1 MNARPDSTSD
11 HSPKDHAHVDSSV
24 DTVGSVGIV
33 TPQNFHF
40 AEPLTLECNRTLPS
54 FDLMVETYGTLNSD
68 KSNAILICHALSG
81 SHHAAGL
88 HSADDKKAGWW
99 DNMIGPNKAID
110 TNRFYVVCLNNI
122 GSCFG
127 STGPTTINPDSVN
140 AKQAD
145 NTSEAEVYGPD
156 FPLVTIKDW
165 VKTQAML
172 SDRLG
177 IDVWHAIV
185 GGSMGG
191 MQALQWS
198 VDYPN
203 RLKRCVVIASTPK
216 LSAQNIAFNEVAR
229 QSILSDPDFK
239 DGRYLQA
246 GTYPRRGLI
255 LARMV
260 GHITYLTDDAM
271 KAKFGRDLKSG
282 KFMYGYDVEFQVE
295 SYLRYQG
302 ERFSE
307 NFDANTYLLM
317 TKALDY
323 FDPTRGYLSG
333 QSSTQSTAPSVDSTN
348 PSESGSLLDDSIAAS
363 VETTKNATKQ
373 AAQHALEATLATDN
387 LATDNLATGDETDS
401 ETQTDTENDRQ
412 QELAALKA
420 AFAHTQCQYLVV
432 SFTTDWRFAPERSQE
447 IVDALMATGKP
458 VNYINVDAPH
468 GHDSFLFDIPRYMGA
483 VRGFLTAPFITD
495 SHAKNRQTKNS
506 RQQTG
511 VRS

>member
-1 MNARPDSTSD
+1 MSARSDSTSE
-11 HSPKDHAHVDSSV
+11 HSTNHSANTTDIVGS
-24 DTVGSVGIV
+24 VGSVGIV
-33 TPQNFHF
+33 TPQTFHF

-54 FDLMVETYGTLNSD
+54 FDLIFETYGTLNSD

-81 SHHAAGL
+81 SHHAAGF
-88 HSADDKKAGWW
+88 HSDDDKKAGWW
-99 DNMIGPNKAID
+99 DNMIGTNKAID
-110 TNRFYVVCLNNI
+110 TNQFFVVCVNNI

-127 STGPTTINPDSVN
+127 STGPTTINPESISN
-140 AKQAD
+140 EGEPQ
-145 NTSEAEVYGPD
+145 VYGPD

-191 MQALQWS
+191 MQAMQWS
-198 VDYPN
+198 VDYPD

-323 FDPTRGYLSG
+323 FDPTRDY
-333 QSSTQSTAPSVDSTN
+333 SSASAADST
-348 PSESGSLLDDSIAAS
+348 ESAQSLEISLAESVKADS
-363 VETTKNATKQ
+363 
-373 AAQHALEATLATDN
+373 
-387 LATDNLATGDETDS
+387 
-401 ETQTDTENDRQ
+401 TEN
-412 QELAALKA
+412 ELEKTLNNSANIDNINIANEKELSALKA

-458 VNYINVDAPH
+458 VSYINVDAPH

-483 VRGFLTAPFITD
+483 VKGFLTAPFIANRLK
-495 SHAKNRQTKNS
+495 AK
-506 RQQTG
+506 G
-511 VRS
+511 ARS

>member
-1 MNARPDSTSD
+1 LSARPDTNNVPTDNDFDESFD
-11 HSPKDHAHVDSSV
+11 WQR
-24 DTVGSVGIV
+24 SVGLVIPE
-33 TPQNFHF
+33 TMHF
-40 AEPLTLECNRTLPS
+40 SEPLTLECNRTLPS
-54 FDLMVETYGTLNSD
+54 FDLVYETYGSLNVD

-81 SHHAAGL
+81 SHHAAGYYKE
-88 HSADDKKAGWW
+88 DDKKAGWW

-110 TNRFYVVCLNNI
+110 TNQFYVVCVNNI

-127 STGPTTINPDSVN
+127 STGPTTLNPDSDDE
-140 AKQAD
+140 Q
-145 NTSEAEVYGPD
+145 VYGPD
-156 FPLVTIKDW
+156 FPLITIKDW

-177 IDVWHAIV
+177 IDIWHAIV

-198 VDYPN
+198 VDYPD
-203 RLKRCVVIASTPK
+203 RLKRCVVIACTPK

-229 QSILSDPDFK
+229 QSILSDPDFM

-246 GTYPRRGLI
+246 GTYPKRGLI

-302 ERFSE
+302 ERFSK

-323 FDPTRGYLSG
+323 FDPTRGYLSQIEQQALNG
-333 QSSTQSTAPSVDSTN
+333 NKAKKQSIDQV
-348 PSESGSLLDDSIAAS
+348 IADAEEEVKEAAVVEDS
-363 VETTKNATKQ
+363 VE
-373 AAQHALEATLATDN
+373 LSD
-387 LATDNLATGDETDS
+387 
-401 ETQTDTENDRQ
+401 
-412 QELAALKA
+412 LKT
-420 AFAHTQCQYLVV
+420 AFAHAQCQYLIV

-458 VNYINVDAPH
+458 VSYTNIDAPH

-483 VRGFLTAPFITD
+483 IRGFLTAPFITE
-495 SHAKNRQTKNS
+495 HKTTGKPQTDHHSKGA
-506 RQQTG
+506 QL
-511 VRS
+511 

>member
-1 MNARPDSTSD
+1 MPVNHTAL
-11 HSPKDHAHVDSSV
+11 AGA
-24 DTVGSVGIV
+24 VGSVGIV
-33 TPQNFHF
+33 TPQTLHF
-40 AEPLTLECNRTLPS
+40 AEPLTLECNRTLPA
-54 FDLMVETYGTLNSD
+54 FDLVIETYGTLNED

-81 SHHAAGL
+81 SHHAAGIY
-88 HSADDKKAGWW
+88 STDDKKIGWW

-110 TNRFYVVCLNNI
+110 TNQFFVVAVNNI

-127 STGPTTINPDSVN
+127 STGPTTINPDRIIN
-140 AKQAD
+140 GG
-145 NTSEAEVYGPD
+145 EARAYGPD

-177 IDVWHAIV
+177 IEVWHAIV

-229 QSILSDPDFK
+229 QSIISDPDFK

-323 FDPTRGYLSG
+323 FDPTR
-333 QSSTQSTAPSVDSTN
+333 DSTLT
-348 PSESGSLLDDSIAAS
+348 PKLD
-363 VETTKNATKQ
+363 VE
-373 AAQHALEATLATDN
+373 
-387 LATDNLATGDETDS
+387 S
-401 ETQTDTENDRQ
+401 ETESDLLANEENPTYEDNSIS
-412 QELAALKA
+412 ENVDNNGNDNAHHELKA

-447 IVDALMATGKP
+447 IVDALMAVGKP
-458 VNYINVDAPH
+458 VSYINVDAPH

-483 VRGFLTAPFITD
+483 VKGFLTAPFMNKPFITKSFTTSND
-495 SHAKNRQTKNS
+495 SAKQTAATGEHA
-506 RQQTG
+506 
-511 VRS
+511 

>member
-1 MNARPDSTSD
+1 MNARPDNTND
-11 HSPKDHAHVDSSV
+11 LVSSE
-24 DTVGSVGIV
+24 TANSVGSVGIV
-33 TPQNFHF
+33 TPQIFHF

-54 FDLMVETYGTLNSD
+54 FDLIIETYGTLNSD
-68 KSNAILICHALSG
+68 KSNAVLICHALSG
-81 SHHAAGL
+81 SHHAAGF
-88 HSADDKKAGWW
+88 HSSDDKKAGWW
-99 DNMIGPNKAID
+99 DNMIGPNKSID
-110 TNRFYVVCLNNI
+110 TNQFYVVCVNNI

-127 STGPTTINPDSVN
+127 STGPTSLNPDKASSN
-140 AKQAD
+140 NS
-145 NTSEAEVYGPD
+145 NTTNDRSDSPVYGPD

-177 IDVWHAIV
+177 IDVWHAVV

-198 VDYPN
+198 VDYPD

-323 FDPTRGYLSG
+323 FDPTRDYLTRDSLTHDY
-333 QSSTQSTAPSVDSTN
+333 SSSDLTDATESAAPL
-348 PSESGSLLDDSIAAS
+348 EASIGAS
-363 VETTKNATKQ
+363 VKAATQ
-373 AAQHALEATLATDN
+373 IELEDDLAIISN
-387 LATDNLATGDETDS
+387 NE
-401 ETQTDTENDRQ
+401 QNRQ
-412 QELAALKA
+412 QELTALKA

-483 VRGFLTAPFITD
+483 VKGFLTAPFISD
-495 SHAKNRQTKNS
+495 NLPNNS
-506 RQQTG
+506 RQATG
-511 VRS
+511 ARS

>member
-1 MNARPDSTSD
+1 LNARPDNTSD
-11 HSPKDHAHVDSSV
+11 QSATDKSNAKSSV
-24 DTVGSVGIV
+24 NTEESLNSVGIV
-33 TPQNFHF
+33 TPQTFYF

-54 FDLMVETYGTLNSD
+54 FELIIETYGTLNSD
-68 KSNAILICHALSG
+68 KSNAVLICHALSG
-81 SHHAAGL
+81 SHHAAGF
-88 HSADDKKAGWW
+88 HSDEDKKAGWW
-99 DNMIGPNKAID
+99 DNMIGPNKSID
-110 TNRFYVVCLNNI
+110 TNRFFVVCVNNI

-127 STGPTTINPDSVN
+127 STGPTTINPDSS
-140 AKQAD
+140 QAQ
-145 NTSEAEVYGPD
+145 VYGPD

-177 IDVWHAIV
+177 IDVWHAVV

-239 DGRYLQA
+239 DGRYLLA

-323 FDPTRGYLSG
+323 FDPTRDYPL
-333 QSSTQSTAPSVDSTN
+333 TQSTQPIDSLVPEELLASSLAESVKADS
-348 PSESGSLLDDSIAAS
+348 SEDELA
-363 VETTKNATKQ
+363 K
-373 AAQHALEATLATDN
+373 TLADSADIDN
-387 LATDNLATGDETDS
+387 ISASN
-401 ETQTDTENDRQ
+401 Q
-412 QELAALKA
+412 QELTALKA
-420 AFAHTQCQYLVV
+420 AFAHTECQYLIV

-458 VNYINVDAPH
+458 VSYINVDAPH

-483 VRGFLTAPFITD
+483 VKGFLNAPFM
-495 SHAKNRQTKNS
+495 SNNQSKNS
-506 RQQTG
+506 PQKSG
-511 VRS
+511 ARS

>member
-1 MNARPDSTSD
+1 M
-11 HSPKDHAHVDSSV
+11 VDSV
-24 DTVGSVGIV
+24 VGSVGIV
-33 TPQNFHF
+33 TPQTFHF
-40 AEPLTLECNRTLPS
+40 SEPLTLECNRVLPT
-54 FDLMVETYGTLNSD
+54 FDLVIETYGTLNAD

-81 SHHAAGL
+81 SHHAAGI
-88 HSADDKKAGWW
+88 HHADDKKAGWW

-110 TNRFYVVCLNNI
+110 TKRFFVVCVNNI

-127 STGPTTINPDSVN
+127 STGPTTINPDSITN
-140 AKQAD
+140 GGTPRA
-145 NTSEAEVYGPD
+145 YGPD

-177 IDVWHAIV
+177 IEVWHAIV

-198 VDYPN
+198 VDYPE

-239 DGRYLQA
+239 EGRYLQA

-260 GHITYLTDDAM
+260 GHITYLTDSAM

-282 KFMYGYDVEFQVE
+282 KFMYGYDAEFQVE

-302 ERFSE
+302 ERFSK

-323 FDPTRGYLSG
+323 FDPTRDSALTPELDIELTSKVEQEADLLANAENSTYDDN
-333 QSSTQSTAPSVDSTN
+333 SSNAN
-348 PSESGSLLDDSIAAS
+348 AHSE
-363 VETTKNATKQ
+363 
-373 AAQHALEATLATDN
+373 
-387 LATDNLATGDETDS
+387 
-401 ETQTDTENDRQ
+401 
-412 QELAALKA
+412 LKA

-432 SFTTDWRFAPERSQE
+432 SFTTDWRFAPERSEE
-447 IVDALMATGKP
+447 IVDALMAVNKP
-458 VNYINVDAPH
+458 VSYINVDAPH

-483 VRGFLTAPFITD
+483 IKGFLTAPFMN
-495 SHAKNRQTKNS
+495 SSNGNYQNNGQGQRAAQTAV
-506 RQQTG
+506 TG
-511 VRS
+511 ERS

>member
-1 MNARPDSTSD
+1 MNARPNNTSD
-11 HSPKDHAHVDSSV
+11 QSPKDQAHSTDS
-24 DTVGSVGIV
+24 VGSGGSVGSIGIV
-33 TPQNFHF
+33 TPQTLHF
-40 AEPLTLECNRTLPS
+40 SEPLTLECNRTLPS
-54 FDLMVETYGTLNSD
+54 FDLVIETYGTLNSD

-81 SHHAAGL
+81 SHHAAGF
-88 HSADDKKAGWW
+88 HSTEDKKAGWW

-110 TNRFYVVCLNNI
+110 TEQFYVVCVNNI

-127 STGPTTINPDSVN
+127 STGPTSINPDSIN
-140 AKQAD
+140 PD
-145 NTSEAEVYGPD
+145 HISEDAPRAYGPD

-177 IDVWHAIV
+177 IEVWHAIV

-203 RLKRCVVIASTPK
+203 RLKRCVVIACTPK

-239 DGRYLQA
+239 EGRYLQA

-323 FDPTRGYLSG
+323 FDPTRDYPAA
-333 QSSTQSTAPSVDSTN
+333 STTEEEASASTTDEIAPSI
-348 PSESGSLLDDSIAAS
+348 PIES
-363 VETTKNATKQ
+363 
-373 AAQHALEATLATDN
+373 ALEDTLVSLDAYKH
-387 LATDNLATGDETDS
+387 
-401 ETQTDTENDRQ
+401 DRQ
-412 QELAALKA
+412 QELSALKA

-458 VNYINVDAPH
+458 VSYINVDAAH

-483 VRGFLTAPFITD
+483 VKGFLTAPFMAD
-495 SHAKNRQTKNS
+495 SQSIDHPKSSQSKTSHQNS
-506 RQQTG
+506 QKKAG
-511 VRS
+511 ARS

>member
-1 MNARPDSTSD
+1 M
-11 HSPKDHAHVDSSV
+11 
-24 DTVGSVGIV
+24 V
-33 TPQNFHF
+33 TPQTFHF

-54 FDLMVETYGTLNSD
+54 FDLIFETYGTLNSD

-81 SHHAAGL
+81 SHHAAGF
-88 HSADDKKAGWW
+88 HSDDDKKAGWW

-110 TNRFYVVCLNNI
+110 TNQFFVVCVNNI

-127 STGPTTINPDSVN
+127 STGPTTINPDTVN
-140 AKQAD
+140 SSQKST
-145 NTSEAEVYGPD
+145 NKNNENSEPQVYGPD

-177 IDVWHAIV
+177 IEVWHAIV

-198 VDYPN
+198 VDYPE

-323 FDPTRGYLSG
+323 FDPTRDYPLAV
-333 QSSTQSTAPSVDSTN
+333 TL
-348 PSESGSLLDDSIAAS
+348 ESAS
-363 VETTKNATKQ
+363 VKAESAEK
-373 AAQHALEATLATDN
+373 
-387 LATDNLATGDETDS
+387 
-401 ETQTDTENDRQ
+401 
-412 QELAALKA
+412 ELSALKV

-458 VNYINVDAPH
+458 VSYINVDAPH

-483 VRGFLTAPFITD
+483 VKGFLTAPFIAN
-495 SHAKNRQTKNS
+495 SMIAK
-506 RQQTG
+506 G
-511 VRS
+511 ARS

>member
-1 MNARPDSTSD
+1 MSARSDSTSE
-11 HSPKDHAHVDSSV
+11 HSTNHSANTIDSIDS
-24 DTVGSVGIV
+24 VGSVGLV
-33 TPQNFHF
+33 TPQTFHF

-54 FDLMVETYGTLNSD
+54 FDLIFETYGTLNSD

-81 SHHAAGL
+81 SHHAAGF
-88 HSADDKKAGWW
+88 HSDDDKKAGWW

-110 TNRFYVVCLNNI
+110 TNQFFVVCVNNI

-127 STGPTTINPDSVN
+127 STGPTTINPDSIS
-140 AKQAD
+140 D
-145 NTSEAEVYGPD
+145 EGEAQVYGPD

-177 IDVWHAIV
+177 IEVWHAIV

-191 MQALQWS
+191 MQAMQWS
-198 VDYPN
+198 VDYPE

-307 NFDANTYLLM
+307 NSDANTYLLM

-323 FDPTRGYLSG
+323 FDPTRDYPSAAD
-333 QSSTQSTAPSVDSTN
+333 SSIQTSAELETSLAAAVKADSTEKKLEETVNSSADIATADNADNVDVDS
-348 PSESGSLLDDSIAAS
+348 A
-363 VETTKNATKQ
+363 K
-373 AAQHALEATLATDN
+373 
-387 LATDNLATGDETDS
+387 
-401 ETQTDTENDRQ
+401 
-412 QELAALKA
+412 ELNALKA

-458 VNYINVDAPH
+458 VSYINVDAPH

-483 VRGFLTAPFITD
+483 VKGFLTAPFIANRLK
-495 SHAKNRQTKNS
+495 AK
-506 RQQTG
+506 G
-511 VRS
+511 ARS

>member
-1 MNARPDSTSD
+1 MNARPNNTSD
-11 HSPKDHAHVDSSV
+11 QSPTDKSDAAISAD
-24 DTVGSVGIV
+24 SVGIV
-33 TPQNFHF
+33 TPQIFHF
-40 AEPLTLECNRTLPS
+40 DEPLTLECNRTLPS
-54 FDLMVETYGTLNSD
+54 FDLIIETYGTLNDD

-81 SHHAAGL
+81 SHHAAGF

-110 TNRFYVVCLNNI
+110 TNQFYVVCVNNI

-127 STGPTTINPDSVN
+127 STGPTSINPDSVSL
-140 AKQAD
+140 D
-145 NTSEAEVYGPD
+145 DSVEPPVYGPD

-177 IDVWHAIV
+177 IEVWHAIV

-203 RLKRCVVIASTPK
+203 RLKRCVIIASTPK

-323 FDPTRGYLSG
+323 FDPTRDYASDIGEPSPLP
-333 QSSTQSTAPSVDSTN
+333 QSIHSTASTIKAADIDDSDSTKRSDAEDN
-348 PSESGSLLDDSIAAS
+348 GTNSENDI
-363 VETTKNATKQ
+363 KQ
-373 AAQHALEATLATDN
+373 ARH
-387 LATDNLATGDETDS
+387 
-401 ETQTDTENDRQ
+401 
-412 QELAALKA
+412 QELMALKA
-420 AFAHTQCQYLVV
+420 ALAHTQCQYLVV
-432 SFTTDWRFAPERSQE
+432 SFTTDWRFSPERSQE

-483 VRGFLTAPFITD
+483 VKGFLTAPFI
-495 SHAKNRQTKNS
+495 SGKNIA
-506 RQQTG
+506 TG
-511 VRS
+511 ARS

>member
-1 MNARPDSTSD
+1 MSARSDSTSE
-11 HSPKDHAHVDSSV
+11 HSTNHSANTIDSIDS
-24 DTVGSVGIV
+24 VGSVGLV
-33 TPQNFHF
+33 TPQTFHF

-54 FDLMVETYGTLNSD
+54 FDLIFETYGTLNSD

-81 SHHAAGL
+81 SHHAAGF
-88 HSADDKKAGWW
+88 HSDDDKKAGWW

-110 TNRFYVVCLNNI
+110 TNQFFVVCVNNI

-127 STGPTTINPDSVN
+127 STGPTTINPDSIS
-140 AKQAD
+140 D
-145 NTSEAEVYGPD
+145 EGEAQVYGPD

-177 IDVWHAIV
+177 IEVWHAIV

-191 MQALQWS
+191 MQAMQWS
-198 VDYPN
+198 VDYPE

-323 FDPTRGYLSG
+323 FDPTRDYPSAAD
-333 QSSTQSTAPSVDSTN
+333 SSIQTSAELETSLAAAVKADSTEKKLEETVNSSADIATADNADNVDVDS
-348 PSESGSLLDDSIAAS
+348 A
-363 VETTKNATKQ
+363 K
-373 AAQHALEATLATDN
+373 
-387 LATDNLATGDETDS
+387 
-401 ETQTDTENDRQ
+401 
-412 QELAALKA
+412 ELNALKA

-458 VNYINVDAPH
+458 VSYINVDAPH

-483 VRGFLTAPFITD
+483 VKGFLTAPFIANRLK
-495 SHAKNRQTKNS
+495 AK
-506 RQQTG
+506 G
-511 VRS
+511 ARS

>member
-1 MNARPDSTSD
+1 MNARSDNTSD
-11 HSPKDHAHVDSSV
+11 QSPKSQTHFDGSA
-24 DTVGSVGIV
+24 DTAAGSVGIV

-81 SHHAAGL
+81 NHHAAGF

-110 TNRFYVVCLNNI
+110 TNRFYVVCVNNI

-127 STGPTTINPDSVN
+127 STGPTTINPESIHS
-140 AKQAD
+140 D
-145 NTSEAEVYGPD
+145 NVTTSDRATTNNSNESQVYGPD
-156 FPLVTIKDW
+156 FPLITIKDW

-198 VDYPN
+198 VDYPD

-239 DGRYLQA
+239 DGRYIQA

-323 FDPTRGYLSG
+323 FDPTRDY
-333 QSSTQSTAPSVDSTN
+333 SSVQPDDVT
-348 PSESGSLLDDSIAAS
+348 ESMTPIESSISAS
-363 VETTKNATKQ
+363 VNATK
-373 AAQHALEATLATDN
+373 EDFEETLKAIDDTDH
-387 LATDNLATGDETDS
+387 DS
-401 ETQTDTENDRQ
+401 HHERQ
-412 QELAALKA
+412 RELSALKA
-420 AFAHTQCQYLVV
+420 ALAHTQCQYLVV

-458 VNYINVDAPH
+458 VSYINIDAPH

-483 VRGFLTAPFITD
+483 VRGFLTAPFIT
-495 SHAKNRQTKNS
+495 HS
-506 RQQTG
+506 RPATG
-511 VRS
+511 ERS

>member
-1 MNARPDSTSD
+1 MSARSDSTSE
-11 HSPKDHAHVDSSV
+11 HSPNHAANATDAVGS
-24 DTVGSVGIV
+24 VGSVGIV
-33 TPQNFHF
+33 TPQTFHF

-54 FDLMVETYGTLNSD
+54 FDLIFETYGTLNSD

-81 SHHAAGL
+81 SHHAAGF
-88 HSADDKKAGWW
+88 HSDDDKKAGWW

-110 TNRFYVVCLNNI
+110 TNQFFVVCVNNI

-127 STGPTTINPDSVN
+127 STGPTTINPDTVN
-140 AKQAD
+140 SSQDSLDQSSSNKD
-145 NTSEAEVYGPD
+145 ITNKNNENSEPQVYGPD

-177 IDVWHAIV
+177 IEVWHAIV

-198 VDYPN
+198 VDYPE

-323 FDPTRGYLSG
+323 FDPTRDY
-333 QSSTQSTAPSVDSTN
+333 PSAATL
-348 PSESGSLLDDSIAAS
+348 ESAS
-363 VETTKNATKQ
+363 VKAESAEKELEKTLENSAHIDNA
-373 AAQHALEATLATDN
+373 DN
-387 LATDNLATGDETDS
+387 VNVANEK
-401 ETQTDTENDRQ
+401 
-412 QELAALKA
+412 ELSALKA

-458 VNYINVDAPH
+458 VSYINVDAPH

-483 VRGFLTAPFITD
+483 VKGFLTAPFIAN
-495 SHAKNRQTKNS
+495 SMIAK
-506 RQQTG
+506 G
-511 VRS
+511 ARS

>member
-1 MNARPDSTSD
+1 MSARSDSTSE
-11 HSPKDHAHVDSSV
+11 HSTNHSANATDSIDV
-24 DTVGSVGIV
+24 VGSVGLV
-33 TPQNFHF
+33 TPQIFHF
-40 AEPLTLECNRTLPS
+40 AEPLTLECNRTLPA
-54 FDLMVETYGTLNSD
+54 FDLIFETYGTLNSD
-68 KSNAILICHALSG
+68 RSNAILICHALSG
-81 SHHAAGL
+81 SHHAAGF
-88 HSADDKKAGWW
+88 HSDDDKKAGWW

-110 TNRFYVVCLNNI
+110 TNQFFVVCVNNI

-127 STGPTTINPDSVN
+127 STGPTTINPDSIS
-140 AKQAD
+140 D
-145 NTSEAEVYGPD
+145 EGEAQVYGPD

-177 IDVWHAIV
+177 IEVWHAIV

-191 MQALQWS
+191 MQAMQWS
-198 VDYPN
+198 VDYPE
-203 RLKRCVVIASTPK
+203 RLRRCVVIASTPK

-323 FDPTRGYLSG
+323 FDPTRDYPAAAELETSL
-333 QSSTQSTAPSVDSTN
+333 AAAVKADSTEN
-348 PSESGSLLDDSIAAS
+348 ELEETLNSSADIATAD
-363 VETTKNATKQ
+363 NA
-373 AAQHALEATLATDN
+373 DN
-387 LATDNLATGDETDS
+387 VDVANAK
-401 ETQTDTENDRQ
+401 
-412 QELAALKA
+412 ELNALKA
-420 AFAHTQCQYLVV
+420 AFAHTKCQYLVV

-458 VNYINVDAPH
+458 VSYINVDAPH

-483 VRGFLTAPFITD
+483 VKGFLTAPFIANRLK
-495 SHAKNRQTKNS
+495 AK
-506 RQQTG
+506 G
-511 VRS
+511 ARS

>member
-1 MNARPDSTSD
+1 MSARSET
-11 HSPKDHAHVDSSV
+11 KDKPNNKPNESLNLS
-24 DTVGSVGIV
+24 GSVGIIV
-33 TPQNFHF
+33 PQTMHF
-40 AEPLTLECNRTLPS
+40 SEPLTLECNRTLPS
-54 FDLMVETYGTLNSD
+54 FELIYETYGTLNKD

-81 SHHAAGL
+81 SHHAAGRY
-88 HSADDKKAGWW
+88 SEEDKKAGWW
-99 DNMIGPNKAID
+99 DNMIGPNRAID
-110 TNRFYVVCLNNI
+110 TNQFYVVCVNNI

-127 STGPTTINPDSVN
+127 STGPTTINPDSF
-140 AKQAD
+140 D
-145 NTSEAEVYGPD
+145 NKNEGEVYGPD

-177 IDVWHAIV
+177 IATWHAIV

-198 VDYPN
+198 IDYPD
-203 RLKRCVVIASTPK
+203 RLKRCVVIACTPK

-229 QSILSDPDFK
+229 QSILSDPDFME
-239 DGRYLQA
+239 GRYLQA

-323 FDPTRGYLSG
+323 FDPTRGYVQQDEQRDES
-333 QSSTQSTAPSVDSTN
+333 QDKTQ
-348 PSESGSLLDDSIAAS
+348 
-363 VETTKNATKQ
+363 
-373 AAQHALEATLATDN
+373 ALEDKN
-387 LATDNLATGDETDS
+387 FDKPSID
-401 ETQTDTENDRQ
+401 DTITSNTTNNANVKDGVVEDDALLEEANHLIELND
-412 QELAALKA
+412 LKT
-420 AFAHTQCQYLVV
+420 AFAHAQCQYLIV

-458 VNYINVDAPH
+458 VSYTNIDAPH

-483 VRGFLTAPFITD
+483 IKGFLTAPFMTNSNQNQII
-495 SHAKNRQTKNS
+495 AKRYEDK
-506 RQQTG
+506 G
-511 VRS
+511 ARS